1 VWIGLLMLA
10 LGIGSTLGALL
21 HCRDASAGKPK
32 PYPLLY
38 DVLGAVGFLAFGVGT
53 LLNRPFFA
61 GSGRLLLLLL
71 IPIAFLKWRGLLG
84 RR

>member
-1 VWIGLLMLA
+1 MYLSNESLLVILLVGLVAGWLASHIVQGTGLGLVTDMLLGVIG
-10 LGIGSTLGALL
+10 
-21 HCRDASAGKPK
+21 
-32 PYPLLY
+32 
-38 DVLGAVGFLAFGVGT
+38 AFGVGT

-71 IPIAFLKWRGLLG
+71 IPIAFLKWRGILG